1 MSLKLFPEMKKQW
14 LITVTG
20 FVISVVLLY
29 FSLKGVSFGEILR
42 TFLTA
47 DYGLILFPI
56 LFVALSITGC
66 AFRWSKVSGGSVR
79 FRDTFISLLI
89 GLFVNNVLP
98 ARIGEVAR
106 GYVLSKRTG
115 LSLTYTLST
124 VLADRFFDLAGLLA
138 ITFLFLPKKSLPLD
152 VSRAIM
158 LLVLLLI
165 LCIAIMLVMSRKKYA
180 GKIAQLLHR
189 IEKPF
194 FSKIAHRV
202 LEVQEN
208 LQRINSPLNLLIFI
222 AISFF
227 NWMSMST
234 ALYFVTLALG
244 VEIDF
249 KYIPFV
255 CALLNMGLTVP
266 TAPGY
271 IGVYQFLL
279 TNLLMIF
286 AVPKA
291 EAFSVS
297 ILFHATWYIP
307 YNIVGAIFL
316 VKEKLGF
323 KELKGVEEKEE
334 QTTVGKT

>member
-14 LITVTG
+14 IITVLG

-29 FSLKGVSFGEILR
+29 FSLRGVSFGEIAR

-47 DYGLILFPI
+47 DYGLIFIPL
-56 LFVALSITGC
+56 LFVALSISGC
-66 AFRWSKVSGGSVR
+66 AFRWSRVSGESVR
-79 FRDTFISLLI
+79 FRDTFVSLLI

-115 LSLTYTLST
+115 LSLTYSLST

-138 ITFLFLPKKSLPLD
+138 ITFLFLPKKSLPPD
-152 VSRAIM
+152 VSRAIL

-165 LCIAIMLVMSRKKYA
+165 ICIAIMLVMSRRRYA
-180 GKIAQLLHR
+180 GKIAEMLHN
-189 IEKPF
+189 IKKPF
-194 FSKIAHRV
+194 FSKIAHRL

-208 LQRINSPLNLLIFI
+208 LQRINSPFNLLIFV

-227 NWMSMST
+227 NWMSMSA

-244 VEIDF
+244 VEVDF

-316 VKEKLGF
+316 VKEKLGL
-323 KELKGVEEKEE
+323 KELRSLEKKE
-334 QTTVGKT
+334 Q

>member
-1 MSLKLFPEMKKQW
+1 MKKQW
-14 LITVTG
+14 IITIFG

-47 DYGLILFPI
+47 NYRIIFIPI
-56 LFVALSITGC
+56 LFVAISITGC
-66 AFRWSKVSGGSVR
+66 AYRWSKVCGGSVR

-138 ITFLFLPKKSLPLD
+138 ITFLFFPKKSLPPD
-152 VSRAIM
+152 VSRAIL

-165 LCIAIMLVMSRKKYA
+165 VCIAFMLVMSRKKYA
-180 GKIAQLLHR
+180 GRIAQLLHNIKR
-189 IEKPF
+189 PF
-194 FSKIAHRV
+194 FSKIAHRI

-208 LQRINSPLNLLIFI
+208 LQRINSPLNLLVFVGL
-222 AISFF
+222 SLF
-227 NWMSMST
+227 NWLSMST

-244 VEIDF
+244 VEINF
-249 KYIPFV
+249 RYIPFV

-286 AVPKA
+286 AVPKS

-307 YNIVGAIFL
+307 YKIVGAIFL

-323 KELKGVEEKEE
+323 KEIKNLEDKE
-334 QTTVGKT
+334 Q

>member
-1 MSLKLFPEMKKQW
+1 MSLKLYPEMKKQW
-14 LITVTG
+14 LITIFG
-20 FVISVVLLY
+20 FLISVVLLY
-29 FSLKGVSFGEILR
+29 FSLRGVRFGEIVR

-47 DYGLILFPI
+47 DYRLIFIPL
-56 LFVALSITGC
+56 LFVALSISGC
-66 AFRWSKVSGGSVR
+66 AFRWSRVSGGGVR
-79 FRDTFISLLI
+79 FRDTFISLII

-138 ITFLFLPKKSLPLD
+138 ITFLFLPKKSLPPD

-165 LCIAIMLVMSRKKYA
+165 ICIAVMLIMSREKYA
-180 GKIAQLLHR
+180 GKIVRMLHK
-189 IEKPF
+189 IKKPF
-194 FSKIAHRV
+194 FSKIAHRL

-208 LQRINSPLNLLIFI
+208 LQRINSPLNLLIFV
-222 AISFF
+222 ALSFF
-227 NWMSMST
+227 NWMSMSA

-244 VEIDF
+244 VEVDF
-249 KYIPFV
+249 RYIPFV

-297 ILFHATWYIP
+297 VLFHATWYIP
-307 YNIVGAIFL
+307 YNILGTIL
-316 VKEKLGF
+316 LIKEKLGL
-323 KELKGVEEKEE
+323 KELRSLEKKE
-334 QTTVGKT
+334 Q